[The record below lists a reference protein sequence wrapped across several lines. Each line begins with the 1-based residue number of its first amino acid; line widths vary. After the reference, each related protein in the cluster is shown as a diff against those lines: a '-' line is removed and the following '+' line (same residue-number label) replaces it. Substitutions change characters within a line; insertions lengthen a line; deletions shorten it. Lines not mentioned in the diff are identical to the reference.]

1 MPTLLGVS
9 KVRLKVPSLS
19 PMKASWRQQKTR
31 WLVGWVGFLLFDGN
45 QKSGFNSPVEVDRGK
60 GSWNLPLCTD
70 GFYNISQV
78 VVVLGFLKHQQYH
91 PMESFQNLKNVL
103 MIFWRLRVEALLK
116 NVPCIWNGF
125 AGEFFPLPKPH
136 VPRIK
141 ADIGLMGVF
150 SVVGI
155 HRTEY
160 IRWHDMLDG
169 YPP

>member
-45 QKSGFNSPVEVDRGK
+45 LKSGEIHQLRLIEVKVVEIYRYVPTVFFNTIPSGRCFGISEASTVSPYEVNPESGK
-60 GSWNLPLCTD
+60 CFDN
-70 GFYNISQV
+70 
-78 VVVLGFLKHQQYH
+78 FLKI
-91 PMESFQNLKNVL
+91 EGWSLVK
-103 MIFWRLRVEALLK
+103 I
-116 NVPCIWNGF
+116 VPCIWNGF
-125 AGEFFPLPKPH
+125 AGELFPLPKPH